1 MSQGLENYKND
12 EFAAFIKE
20 LIRKELIRNDIREMV
35 RTEIVSLSRDLPP
48 TTLEAV
54 ILQQMIDKMKK
65 QDIDNQLS
73 E

>member
-20 LIRKELIRNDIREMV
+20 LIRNELIRNDIREMI
-35 RTEIVSLSRDLPP
+35 RTEIVSLSRDLPK

-54 ILQQMIDKMKK
+54 ILQY
-65 QDIDNQLS
+65 LS
-73 E
+73 EKIMS

>member
-20 LIRKELIRNDIREMV
+20 LIRNDIREM
-35 RTEIVSLSRDLPP
+35 VSLSRDLPK

-54 ILQQMIDKMKK
+54 ILQYMIDKMKK